1 MNWKI
6 SSSALLKIWAST
18 CCACI
23 FWIMN
28 VLQWLSL
35 NEIFIAYLIFITDLN
50 KYTCSGILSET
61 DFWCEVCYLKPLWMV
76 LRFVK
81 IFEHDFCKDSW
92 WSFQDLLK
100 RSLKIFGRILEDPK
114 SILEDPWESWQETEG
129 SLRTLSKILVGR
141 ILWGSSQDPGKI
153 LKDPWISYKN
163 PRRSSRILARKW
175 KILEDL

>member
-35 NEIFIAYLIFITDLN
+35 LQTLINIHVVV
-50 KYTCSGILSET
+50 
-61 DFWCEVCYLKPLWMV
+61 FWVKLTFDVKCVTLIKPLWMV

-81 IFEHDFCKDSW
+81 IFEHDFCKDPW
-92 WSFQDLLK
+92 WSFQDLLR

-114 SILEDPWESWQETEG
+114 SILEDPWGSWQETEG

-175 KILEDL
+175 KILKDL